1 MFFLPLARRFASGS
15 PGTLLASL
23 AATPSSG
30 LLLSTVAT
38 WIAFVAILA
47 SSSSAVTPLL
57 ALFPRNFVLLVPE
70 MGRRSQAVFRMPW
83 TQLALLYLA
92 GTAASIWTNEDIS
105 SILPSWWLR
114 IPQAA
119 EAETFDLEGDSS
131 RPSTPPPL
139 YRSESDDHSLHSPAA
154 GRSSS
159 KLSSLFSL
167 SLVPFLPLVL
177 QMVLS
182 PLSAPDFRKSCAYL
196 PASLRASVCPLVI
209 PSTSP
214 RTVDLV
220 IAYYDEDFDRTRDH
234 ITNLRASPFVAAR
247 EQRVI
252 IYNKGPQ
259 LEPTLRTSL
268 NLTADDE
275 VVPLPNLGREG
286 ATYLSVRS
294 PCTSFLAPCLVLLTC

>member
-1 MFFLPLARRFASGS
+1 
-15 PGTLLASL
+15 
-23 AATPSSG
+23 
-30 LLLSTVAT
+30 
-38 WIAFVAILA
+38 
-47 SSSSAVTPLL
+47 
-57 ALFPRNFVLLVPE
+57 
-70 MGRRSQAVFRMPW
+70 MPW
-83 TQLALLYLA
+83 TQLGLLYLA
-92 GTAASIWTNEDIS
+92 GTAASIWINEDIS
-105 SILPSWWLR
+105 SILPSRWLR
-114 IPQAA
+114 IPQAE
-119 EAETFDLEGDSS
+119 EAETFDLEGDAS

-139 YRSESDDHSLHSPAA
+139 YRSQSDDHSLHSHPA

-159 KLSSLFSL
+159 RFSSLFSL

-220 IAYYDEDFDRTRDH
+220 IAYYDEDFDRTREH
-234 ITNLRASPFVAAR
+234 IANLRASPFVAAR

-286 ATYLSVRS
+286 ATYLSVRF
-294 PCTSFLAPCLVLLTC
+294 PCTSFLPRVQSCSPRKASPFRSTSSSITTRPPPASCPIGRRRLLPHRLLPFQPRTYAIASLRT

>member
-1 MFFLPLARRFASGS
+1 
-15 PGTLLASL
+15 
-23 AATPSSG
+23 
-30 LLLSTVAT
+30 
-38 WIAFVAILA
+38 
-47 SSSSAVTPLL
+47 
-57 ALFPRNFVLLVPE
+57 
-70 MGRRSQAVFRMPW
+70 MPW
-83 TQLALLYLA
+83 TQLGLLYLA

-105 SILPSWWLR
+105 SILPSRWLR
-114 IPQAA
+114 IAQAE
-119 EAETFDLEGDSS
+119 EAETFDLEGDAS

-139 YRSESDDHSLHSPAA
+139 YRSQSDDHSLHSHPAS
-154 GRSSS
+154 RSGKSY
-159 KLSSLFSL
+159 SLFSL

-209 PSTSP
+209 PSTNP

-220 IAYYDEDFDRTRDH
+220 IAYYDENFDRTREH
-234 ITNLRASPFVAAR
+234 IANLRGSPFVAAR

-259 LEPTLRTSL
+259 SEPTLRTSL
-268 NLTADDE
+268 NLTAADE

-286 ATYLSVRS
+286 ATYLSVRY
-294 PCTSFLAPCLVLLTC
+294 FVYTCSLPRV

>member
-1 MFFLPLARRFASGS
+1 LLSLPLVRGFASGS
-15 PGTLLASL
+15 PPTLLASL
-23 AATPSSG
+23 AAASSSG
-30 LLLSTVAT
+30 LLVSTVAT
-38 WIAFVAILA
+38 SIAFVAVLA
-47 SSSSAVTPLL
+47 TSSSAITPLL
-57 ALFPRNFVLLVPE
+57 ALFPRNLVLLVPE
-70 MGRRSQAVFRMPW
+70 MGRRSQAVYRMPW
-83 TQLALLYLA
+83 TQLGLLYLA

-105 SILPSWWLR
+105 SILPGRWLR
-114 IPQAA
+114 IPQAE
-119 EAETFDLEGDSS
+119 EAETFDLEGDAS

-139 YRSESDDHSLHSPAA
+139 YRSQSDDHSLHSHPAN
-154 GRSSS
+154 RSGKS
-159 KLSSLFSL
+159 SSLFSL

-209 PSTSP
+209 PSTNP

-220 IAYYDEDFDRTRDH
+220 IAYYDEDFDRTRAH
-234 ITNLRASPFVAAR
+234 IANLRASPFVAAR

-268 NLTADDE
+268 NLTSDDE

-286 ATYLSVRS
+286 ATYLSVCF
-294 PCTSFLAPCLVLLTC
+294 P